1 VPEPFFIVGS
11 PRSGTTLLE
20 RLLSRHS
27 RIFVSPETEFFF
39 LLSQLGY
46 TEAPF
51 SEARLREFLARYRER
66 RPAQLIGL
74 HHMDDLPD
82 RLLADGPR
90 DFGDVFVKLLEVLA
104 GGPDAKPV
112 RGEKTPHHLRCLD
125 YIMQSFTRA
134 PIIAMI
140 RDGRAVVRSALDHPR
155 WERNLLGA
163 SRQWAGDARILRRVL
178 RTEERWR
185 VLSVSYERLVTN
197 PEAVLVEVC
206 AFLGERFE
214 PGMLDDDPD
223 RPRRF
228 EVYYGQPWMSRSVQ
242 GIDPSRADSWRSE
255 YSPAA
260 LALVEHELG
269 EELRALGYAE
279 LADPEASWRGLWARE
294 WLRHQGFRAR
304 RRLMRPL
311 R

>member
-1 VPEPFFIVGS
+1 MRDPFFIVGS

-27 RIFVSPETEFFF
+27 RIFVSPETKFFF
-39 LLSQLGY
+39 LLAQLGY
-46 TEAPF
+46 TEEPF
-51 SEARLREFLARYRER
+51 SEARLREFLVRYVEQ

-74 HHMDDLPD
+74 HHMDDLPE
-82 RLLADGPR
+82 RLLASRPKSY
-90 DFGDVFVKLLEVLA
+90 GDVFMALLELLA
-104 GGPDAKPV
+104 GADAKPV

-134 PIIAMI
+134 PILAMI
-140 RDGRAVVRSALDHPR
+140 RDGRAVVRSRLEHPR
-155 WERNLLGA
+155 WEHNLLDA
-163 SRQWAGDARILRRVL
+163 SRRWAGDARILRRLL

-185 VLSVSYERLVTN
+185 VLSVSYERLVTH
-197 PEAVLVEVC
+197 PEAVLVEVS

-228 EVYYGQPWMSRSVQ
+228 EAYYGQPWMSRSVH

-255 YSPAA
+255 YTPAA
-260 LALVEHELG
+260 LAVVEHELG
-269 EELRALGYAE
+269 EELRALGYAQ
-279 LADPEASWRGLWARE
+279 LADPDAHWRALWTRE

-304 RRLMRPL
+304 RRLL
-311 R
+311 RAHR